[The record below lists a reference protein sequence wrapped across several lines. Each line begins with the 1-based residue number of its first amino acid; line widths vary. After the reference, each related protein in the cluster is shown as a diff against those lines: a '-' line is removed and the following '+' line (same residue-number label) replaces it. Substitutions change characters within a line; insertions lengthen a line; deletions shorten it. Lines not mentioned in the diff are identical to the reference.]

1 MESHRDLKENRCF
14 WVYLF
19 IYFYFYFLLI
29 LFFLMLRKT
38 CLAWVQFSPKK
49 TKVKKAAFLLF
60 MDLKTPTMK
69 NYHQNNRN
77 GPDQKAGI

>member
-1 MESHRDLKENRCF
+1 M
-14 WVYLF
+14 
-19 IYFYFYFLLI
+19 
-29 LFFLMLRKT
+29 
-38 CLAWVQFSPKK
+38 QFSPKK